1 MFVDLEIDLLREI
14 LDAEKEGAPLTRQV
28 LGRRIHSSTF
38 EDLLARGHI
47 TIKGQEGGFLTVAYP
62 HSEYILS
69 EAGKRQLIAL
79 DPGL

>member
-1 MFVDLEIDLLREI
+1 MFADLENDLLREI
-14 LDAEKEGAPLTRQV
+14 HQAEIKGTPLTRAE
-28 LGRRIHSSTF
+28 LGNRIQSSTF
-38 EDLLARGHI
+38 EDLWARGHI

-79 DPGL
+79 DPGF